1 VRGLKLSAGM
11 MLLLASGWA
20 LGQAAQ
26 PAPGSGVDE
35 HQNAS
40 GGHDMVRGRV
50 PSVQA
55 LNPDSKPD
63 ERTTVLHKVDAES
76 ALPNGIEVHSGAAVL
91 QVTAVTDSIL
101 RVRVGVGALPEDASW
116 AVLPDSRKSSVA
128 VEAAG
133 DGFKTKALQLKI
145 MRDPLQIVVLD
156 LSGNVINESSVAHA
170 TELRGGET
178 PQTGRGFT
186 VWQEMSDDEHF
197 FGLGDKP
204 GPLDRRNEAFTMWN
218 TDAFGWQESTDPLYK
233 AIPFFMTFAKG
244 RAAGVFLDNTWR
256 TYFDFGK
263 AERNAYSFG
272 ADGGPL
278 DYYILGGPTPKG
290 VLRQYAFLTGAPP
303 LPPRWSF
310 GFQQSRYS
318 YYPESRV
325 REIADRLRKDKVPA
339 DAIWLDIDYQDRNR
353 PFTVDATRF
362 PDMKKLVADL
372 KMEGFHTIPITD
384 LHIASTPDDPN
395 YAPYKS
401 GMAADAFVHNPDGT
415 VFVGKVW
422 PGPSVF
428 PDFTQNQSRAW
439 WGSLYKQFEGWGF
452 AGYWNDMNEPSVFD
466 GPGKTMPLDTVH
478 RIDDPALG
486 FVTRTATHREIHN
499 IVGMENSRGT
509 YEGLL
514 TIAPDERPY
523 VMTRASYAGGQRYA
537 VTWTGDNSSTWNHLR
552 QTTPQIENLGLSG
565 FAFVG
570 ADVGGYAGSPQPTL
584 LTKWL
589 EVAAFQPIDRD
600 HTAKGT
606 NDQEP
611 WVNGPEA
618 EAVRR
623 KYIEWRYRL
632 LPYNYT
638 TAEETSRTGVPMLRP
653 LFLDYPQAMADG
665 HPMDLDAGG
674 EFLWGPDLLVA
685 PAPYPDML
693 DEYSLAL
700 PKGGWYDFW
709 TGTKMPDGEGA
720 TALAAEIEKSKD
732 PHFAERADIKARVAE
747 AARLTVKPTL
757 NDLPVYVRAG
767 AIVPMEAL
775 TQSTME
781 APAGP
786 LELRVYAG
794 PDCKGSLYWD
804 DGHSFGYRRGEYL
817 RQEFSCE
824 ADDGALR
831 VKIGARTGNY
841 SPWWT
846 QLDVAVYGMSGSAAS
861 ATYGGQPVKTT
872 WDKDKSVLHAMIAAD
887 AQGGELRIIAARGG
901 K

>member
-1 VRGLKLSAGM
+1 
-11 MLLLASGWA
+11 
-20 LGQAAQ
+20 
-26 PAPGSGVDE
+26 
-35 HQNAS
+35 
-40 GGHDMVRGRV
+40 
-50 PSVQA
+50 
-55 LNPDSKPD
+55 
-63 ERTTVLHKVDAES
+63 
-76 ALPNGIEVHSGAAVL
+76 
-91 QVTAVTDSIL
+91 
-101 RVRVGVGALPEDASW
+101 
-116 AVLPDSRKSSVA
+116 
-128 VEAAG
+128 
-133 DGFKTKALQLKI
+133 
-145 MRDPLQIVVLD
+145 
-156 LSGNVINESSVAHA
+156 
-170 TELRGGET
+170 
-178 PQTGRGFT
+178 
-186 VWQEMSDDEHF
+186 
-197 FGLGDKP
+197 
-204 GPLDRRNEAFTMWN
+204 
-218 TDAFGWQESTDPLYK
+218 
-233 AIPFFMTFAKG
+233 
-244 RAAGVFLDNTWR
+244 
-256 TYFDFGK
+256 
-263 AERNAYSFG
+263 
-272 ADGGPL
+272 
-278 DYYILGGPTPKG
+278 
-290 VLRQYAFLTGAPP
+290 
-303 LPPRWSF
+303 
-310 GFQQSRYS
+310 
-318 YYPESRV
+318 
-325 REIADRLRKDKVPA
+325 
-339 DAIWLDIDYQDRNR
+339 
-353 PFTVDATRF
+353 
-362 PDMKKLVADL
+362 
-372 KMEGFHTIPITD
+372 
-384 LHIASTPDDPN
+384 
-395 YAPYKS
+395 
-401 GMAADAFVHNPDGT
+401 
-415 VFVGKVW
+415 
-422 PGPSVF
+422 
-428 PDFTQNQSRAW
+428 
-439 WGSLYKQFEGWGF
+439 
-452 AGYWNDMNEPSVFD
+452 
-466 GPGKTMPLDTVH
+466 
-478 RIDDPALG
+478 
-486 FVTRTATHREIHN
+486 
-499 IVGMENSRGT
+499 
-509 YEGLL
+509 
-514 TIAPDERPY
+514 
-523 VMTRASYAGGQRYA
+523 
-537 VTWTGDNSSTWNHLR
+537 
-552 QTTPQIENLGLSG
+552 
-565 FAFVG
+565 
-570 ADVGGYAGSPQPTL
+570 
-584 LTKWL
+584 
-589 EVAAFQPIDRD
+589 
-600 HTAKGT
+600 
-606 NDQEP
+606 
-611 WVNGPEA
+611 
-618 EAVRR
+618 
-623 KYIEWRYRL
+623 L

>member
-1 VRGLKLSAGM
+1 
-11 MLLLASGWA
+11 
-20 LGQAAQ
+20 
-26 PAPGSGVDE
+26 
-35 HQNAS
+35 
-40 GGHDMVRGRV
+40 
-50 PSVQA
+50 
-55 LNPDSKPD
+55 
-63 ERTTVLHKVDAES
+63 
-76 ALPNGIEVHSGAAVL
+76 
-91 QVTAVTDSIL
+91 
-101 RVRVGVGALPEDASW
+101 
-116 AVLPDSRKSSVA
+116 
-128 VEAAG
+128 
-133 DGFKTKALQLKI
+133 
-145 MRDPLQIVVLD
+145 
-156 LSGNVINESSVAHA
+156 
-170 TELRGGET
+170 
-178 PQTGRGFT
+178 
-186 VWQEMSDDEHF
+186 
-197 FGLGDKP
+197 
-204 GPLDRRNEAFTMWN
+204 MWN

-233 AIPFFMTFAKG
+233 AIPFFMTFAHG

-256 TYFDFGK
+256 THFDFGK

-278 DYYILGGPTPKG
+278 DYYILAGPMPKD
-290 VLRQYAFLTGAPP
+290 VLRQYAFLTGAAP

-325 REIADRLRKDKVPA
+325 REIADRLRKDKIPA

-353 PFTVDATRF
+353 PFTVDTTRF

-372 KMEGFHTIPITD
+372 KAEGFHTIPITD
-384 LHIASTPDDPN
+384 LHIAYTPEDPS

-401 GMAADAFVHNPDGT
+401 GAAIDAFVHNPDGT

-439 WGSLYKQFEGWGF
+439 WGSLYQQFESWGF

-478 RIDDPALG
+478 RIDDPELG

-499 IVGMENSRGT
+499 IFGMQNSRGT

-514 TIAPDERPY
+514 KIAPDERPY

-565 FAFVG
+565 FSFVG
-570 ADVGGYAGSPQPTL
+570 ADVGGYAGSPQPAL

-623 KYIEWRYRL
+623 KFIEWRYRL

-653 LFLDYPQAMADG
+653 LFVDFPQAMADG

-674 EFLWGPDLLVA
+674 EFLWGADLLVA

-693 DEYSLAL
+693 DAYSLAL
-700 PKGGWYDFW
+700 PPGGWYDFW
-709 TGTKMPDGEGA
+709 TGKKMPDGEGQ
-720 TALAAEIEKSKD
+720 TALDIEIEKSKD
-732 PHFAERADIKARVAE
+732 PHIRERADIQARLAQ
-747 AARLTVKPTL
+747 AARLKVTPTL
-757 NDLPVYVRAG
+757 DELPVYVRAG

-781 APAGP
+781 TPAGP

-804 DGHSFGYRRGEYL
+804 DGHSFGYTRGEYL

-824 ADDGALR
+824 AEQDAMR
-831 VKIGARTGNY
+831 VKIGARTGSY
-841 SPWWT
+841 APWWQ
-846 QLDVAVYGMSGSAAS
+846 QLDVAVYGMTGPSAS
-861 ATYGGQPVKTT
+861 ATYAGQAVTTT
-872 WDKDKSVLHAMIAAD
+872 WDASAGVLHAVIAAD
-887 AQGGELRIIAARGG
+887 AQGGELRITTTGRG